1 MKTGITLRLILGLKM
16 MILCAYVSMAQ
27 TATPP
32 TLGDG
37 SEANPYQIE
46 SLDNLY
52 WLSQDTTLWE
62 LHYEQVANIDA
73 STTETWDDGA
83 GFSPI
88 GNNDKEFSGSYNGGG
103 YVILNLTINRGAVGN
118 IGFFGRVNEGQIDSV
133 GLSNVNITGAVN
145 VGGLIGYLPA
155 GSVSY
160 CFSTGTVTSVTPADY
175 SAAGGLIGNCK
186 DTLEFSYSEADVT
199 SSNQIGGGLVGVN
212 HSLISNCYA
221 RGSVYA
227 IHYGAGLVGNNHA
240 EVINSYSTGES
251 TAGGLIGTGG
261 IEYYSFWD
269 TVSSGNLN
277 SSGGIPSN
285 TSEMTAMALYADEGW
300 DFVGETEN
308 GTDDH
313 WDITPEI
320 NNGYP
325 HLSLI
330 GDKQAPEITSLP
342 ENIIEPSSNC
352 EATLSDYTDQVIAS
366 DNITADE
373 DIIIEQYPPAGT
385 PFTTV
390 AEVKFYVTDEFGNT
404 GIYSIDVA
412 AEDLE
417 APVITSSLPDI
428 DVAANS
434 NCDIEVADYRGS
446 EIDVTDNCATEFT
459 FEQSPAPGTI
469 ISAETAE
476 ITVYALDHNGNADS
490 VSFMVTSFDETAPA
504 FVSYPESVTLTNEGT
519 CEATLTDLIQDVE
532 VMDGCNSVSELEIVQ
547 SPAAGEL
554 ISGYEEV
561 NITATDQSG
570 NSNSVVIT
578 VYVEDSEAPVPN
590 EDVLPDIIAECEV
603 SEFTAPTASDNC
615 AGTVTGIY
623 DVALPITTIG
633 TTVVTWTYDDGNGN
647 TATQTQNIIIE
658 DTISPTP
665 DLSELPNIT
674 AQCEVTELN
683 TPTATDNCVGI
694 IEGTHNVELPITTQ
708 GSTVVAWT
716 YDDGNS
722 NIITQ
727 TQDVVIEDVTAPE
740 IFVVDAVTIDLQDG
754 ENEYIIENDELDATA
769 TDNCGIETLMNNYN
783 NDTSLT
789 NESFAPGVHDVI
801 WTATDVNGNEIKDT
815 TVITVNAYNGILPTA
830 ESGIVIYP
838 NPSKGHVTIANATG
852 YNVKIMDMAGR
863 LVKEKAI
870 STNNYQ
876 VDLRKGIYLVQ
887 LTSNKETQT
896 SVLIVE

>member
-16 MILCAYVSMAQ
+16 MILCAFTSMAQ

-73 STTETWDDGA
+73 SETEIWDNGA
-83 GFSPI
+83 GFFPI
-88 GNNDKEFSGSYNGGG
+88 GNNDKEFSGAYNGKG
-103 YVILNLTINRGAVGN
+103 YVIYNLTINRGDVGN
-118 IGFFGRVNEGQIDSV
+118 IGFFGRVNGGQIDSV
-133 GLSNVNITGAVN
+133 GLNNVDITGAVN
-145 VGGLIGYLPA
+145 VGGLIGYLPT

-160 CFSTGTVTSVTPADY
+160 CFSTGTVTSVTANDY

-186 DTLEFSYSEADVT
+186 DTLKYSYSMANVT
-199 SSNQIGGGLVGVN
+199 SSNHGGGGLVGVN
-212 HSLISNCYA
+212 HSLISDCYA
-221 RGSVYA
+221 RGSVSAYVM
-227 IHYGAGLVGNNHA
+227 GGGLVGKNMG
-240 EVINSYSTGES
+240 EVYNSFSTGIC
-251 TAGGLIGTGG
+251 TGGGLSGYGQNI
-261 IEYYSFWD
+261 YYSFWD
-269 TVSSGNLN
+269 TASSGMQN

-285 TSEMTAMALYADEGW
+285 TSEMTTMTLYTDEGW
-300 DFVGETEN
+300 DFVGESEN
-308 GTDDH
+308 GTEDH
-313 WDITPEI
+313 WVIITEI
-320 NNGYP
+320 NDGYP
-325 HLSLI
+325 HLSII
-330 GDKQAPEITSLP
+330 GDKEAPEFTFLP
-342 ENIIEPSSNC
+342 ENIIEASSNC
-352 EATLSDYTDQVIAS
+352 EATLSDYTSQVIAT
-366 DNITADE
+366 DNISADE

-390 AEVKFYVTDEFGNT
+390 AEVTFYATDESGNI
-404 GIYSIDVA
+404 GSSSINVA

-623 DVALPITTIG
+623 DVTLPITTIG

-647 TATQTQNIIIE
+647 TVTQTQNVIIE
-658 DTISPTP
+658 EDNILPTP
-665 DLSELPNIT
+665 DLSELPDFT

-683 TPTATDNCVGI
+683 TFTATDNCAGT
-694 IEGTHNVELPITTQ
+694 IEGIHDAELPIVTQ
-708 GSTVVAWT
+708 GTTLVTWT
-716 YDDGNS
+716 YDDGNG
-722 NIITQ
+722 NIATQ
-727 TQDVVIEDVTAPE
+727 TQDVVIEDVTTPE
-740 IFVVDAVTIDLQDG
+740 ISVVDAVTIDLQDG

-769 TDNCGIETLMNNYN
+769 TDNCGIEALTNNYN

-815 TVITVNAYNGILPTA
+815 TVITVNAYNGIVPTA

-838 NPSKGHVTIANATG
+838 NPSKG
-852 YNVKIMDMAGR
+852 
-863 LVKEKAI
+863 
-870 STNNYQ
+870 Q
-876 VDLRKGIYLVQ
+876 
-887 LTSNKETQT
+887 
-896 SVLIVE
+896 VLIA